1 MTESEQIVD
10 VLTEFINI
18 GAGKAA
24 SSLNDLFRSHTRTN
38 IPAVTIINR
47 NVDCRDSTAD
57 TSDNFTVSMNFNGAL
72 SGSASLIF
80 TSDSIS
86 KIAEFTGPGPSP
98 EQSTSFHKS
107 VLLETANIV
116 INAIIGSI
124 SNMVKTEIEYSVPV
138 TSESILHSTNITMQD
153 FFTIKALTTFTL
165 ETYNI
170 STIVLICLKD
180 TLFVHDYLQKL
191 DK

>member
-1 MTESEQIVD
+1 MTESEQIID

-24 SSLNDLFRSHTRTN
+24 SSLNDLFGSHTRTN
-38 IPAVTIINR
+38 IPAVTIIK
-47 NVDCRDSTAD
+47 RDMNSKDGTLD
-57 TSDNFTVSMNFNGAL
+57 TNDTFTVSMNFCGAIR
-72 SGSASLIF
+72 GSASLIF
-80 TSDSIS
+80 TSDSIA

-124 SNMVKTEIEYSVPV
+124 SNMVKTEIEYSVPI
-138 TSESILHSTNITMQD
+138 TSESVLHSNSDKLQD
-153 FFTIKALTTFTL
+153 LFTIKALTTFTL
-165 ETYNI
+165 ETYDI
-170 STIVLICLKD
+170 STIVLIHLKD

-191 DK
+191 N

>member
-1 MTESEQIVD
+1 
-10 VLTEFINI
+10 
-18 GAGKAA
+18 
-24 SSLNDLFRSHTRTN
+24 
-38 IPAVTIINR
+38 
-47 NVDCRDSTAD
+47 
-57 TSDNFTVSMNFNGAL
+57 MNFNGAL